1 MKEIINQ
8 TEKEL
13 WLADIG
19 EIIEKQKIAWKY
31 LDRRYEAVQTLFGH
45 VRLKYG
51 DDHEITKDKEEEIVR
66 IGDSLS
72 EMSHKI
78 NALEEWCAKGIRYHS
93 LIEEGSI
100 EEALEMNE
108 DLIATQPS
116 EMDLGDKYT
125 NYLGHGERI
134 RLVGVSRNRHEAK
147 KKARLEEE

>member
-1 MKEIINQ
+1 MKEIVNQ

-19 EIIEKQKIAWKY
+19 EIIDKQKIAWKY
-31 LDRRYEAVQTLFGH
+31 LDRRYEAVQTLFGY

-51 DDHEITKDKEEEIVR
+51 DDHDISKDMEEEIVR
-66 IGDSLS
+66 LGDSLS

-100 EEALEMNE
+100 EEALAMNV

-116 EMDLGDKYT
+116 EM
-125 NYLGHGERI
+125 NRGEFAKFG
-134 RLVGVSRNRHEAK
+134 LLCGVGRYRHEAK
-147 KKARLEEE
+147 KKTRSEEE

>member
-13 WLADIG
+13 WLADIE
-19 EIIEKQKIAWKY
+19 EIIEKQKISWKY
-31 LDRRYEAVQTLFGH
+31 LDRRYEAIQTFFGH

-93 LIEEGSI
+93 LVEEGSI
-100 EEALEMNE
+100 EEALEMSM
-108 DLIATQPS
+108 DLLSTQP
-116 EMDLGDKYT
+116 DATRVFHKTTRVIAKL
-125 NYLGHGERI
+125 
-134 RLVGVSRNRHEAK
+134 RLRK

>member
-1 MKEIINQ
+1 MKEIVNQ

-13 WLADIG
+13 WLADIE
-19 EIIEKQKIAWKY
+19 EIIEKQKLTWKY

-45 VRLKYG
+45 VRLEYG
-51 DDHEITKDKEEEIVR
+51 DDHDTSKNMEEEIAR
-66 IGDSLS
+66 LGDTLS

-93 LIEEGSI
+93 LIGEGSI
-100 EEALEMNE
+100 EEALEMNA

-116 EMDLGDKYT
+116 EMNHESFARRVVANLRYKK
-125 NYLGHGERI
+125 
-134 RLVGVSRNRHEAK
+134 RLEAAE

>member
-1 MKEIINQ
+1 MREIITR
-8 TEKEL
+8 TETEL
-13 WLADIG
+13 WLADIE
-19 EIIEKQKIAWKY
+19 EIIDKQKITWKY

-93 LIEEGSI
+93 LVEEGSI
-100 EEALEMNE
+100 EEALEMSM
-108 DLIATQPS
+108 DLLSTQPDATRVFHKTS
-116 EMDLGDKYT
+116 EVVAKLRGLDAL
-125 NYLGHGERI
+125 R
-134 RLVGVSRNRHEAK
+134 K

>member
-1 MKEIINQ
+1 MDEILNQ

-13 WLADIG
+13 WLADIE
-19 EIIEKQKIAWKY
+19 EIIEKQKITWKY
-31 LDRRYEAVQTLFGH
+31 LDRRYEALQVFFGY

-93 LIEEGSI
+93 LIGEGSI
-100 EEALEMNE
+100 EEALEMSE

-116 EMDLGDKYT
+116 GMYEESYFWNRGD
-125 NYLGHGERI
+125 GERV
-134 RLVGVSRNRHEAK
+134 RLGGVNRLRREAK

>member
-1 MKEIINQ
+1 MREIITR
-8 TEKEL
+8 TETEL
-13 WLADIG
+13 WLADIE
-19 EIIEKQKIAWKY
+19 EIIDKQKITWKY

-100 EEALEMNE
+100 EEALEMSM
-108 DLIATQPS
+108 DLLSTQPDATRVFHKTS
-116 EMDLGDKYT
+116 EVVAKLRGLDAL
-125 NYLGHGERI
+125 R
-134 RLVGVSRNRHEAK
+134 K

>member
-1 MKEIINQ
+1 MKEIVNQ

-13 WLADIG
+13 WLADIE
-19 EIIEKQKIAWKY
+19 EIIEKQKLTWKY

-45 VRLKYG
+45 VRLEYG
-51 DDHEITKDKEEEIVR
+51 DDHDTSKNMEEEITR
-66 IGDSLS
+66 LGDTLS

-93 LIEEGSI
+93 LIGEGSI
-100 EEALEMNE
+100 EEALEMNA

-116 EMDLGDKYT
+116 EMNHESFARRVVANLRYKK
-125 NYLGHGERI
+125 
-134 RLVGVSRNRHEAK
+134 RLEAAK